1 MKSVWFASMLL
12 LALPFAANAQNTVLH
27 ARTAQELA
35 ELCASNGKDPAGAAR
50 LNFCIGYAQATFDLE
65 TRRAGDKKPF
75 CISSPSPS
83 RAQTMAEFAT
93 WVKSSADKG
102 GNPQEALMRF
112 MGQRF
117 PCKS

>member
-1 MKSVWFASMLL
+1 MKSVLAASMLL
-12 LALPFAANAQNTVLH
+12 LALPFVANAQNTVLH
-27 ARTAQELA
+27 ARTAQELG

-65 TRRAGDKKPF
+65 TRRAGDTKPF
-75 CISSPSPS
+75 CIPSNGPS
-83 RAQTMAEFAT
+83 RAATMAEFAS
-93 WVKSSADKG
+93 WVRSSSDKA

-117 PCKS
+117 PCK